1 MFIKKWVV
9 LCLILGS
16 AQGVLFAATYQDI
29 SELGTSAGMIGRGN
43 VGGFSG
49 AACGLLENPVGMS
62 HAGNSVSTFYTQLFG
77 DIDYVTGAV
86 SYQVTPEITLG
97 VGAIV
102 EVNPNNDIT
111 STNDANEVISEGTF
125 IAYTSQSI
133 LGADFKLAKDLN
145 LGITWTQYTRKQSD
159 LEGSGGDLGLGV
171 RYAHTSGEFLVYG
184 KNILGKSMT
193 YNTDTSEKFAPET
206 GMAYKSPPI
215 QELHNSEIFGQ
226 VLYLSDAN
234 ILLKG
239 VGIRVYPLDNPYL
252 GLTLGYKDKQ
262 QAGSAMRS
270 LLSAGVSLSLGNLRF
285 DYAYDTTDVYQ
296 QENQHYFSMSLHFP
310 ISHAV
315 AISPSISPDVAP
327 PAMRTQSKQEAVK
340 TITPPVSVVPAP
352 VATVV
357 QTPDPIVSESEAI
370 SEPLSHPIPSQPLI
384 PPQPETFVSKS
395 EDSST
400 VSVLSPP
407 KVKTI
412 EAHPRVQTV
421 KNSKPL
427 VQTPPEVPPQDTS
440 VMTQIPTPTQVSD
453 IVPPPNPSILQQLG
467 AVLISV
473 GATLWHVL
481 RSLLGWFF

>member
-9 LCLILGS
+9 LCLILGF

-43 VGGFSG
+43 VGGFSDT
-49 AACGLLENPVGMS
+49 ASGLLENPVGMS
-62 HAGNSVSTFYTQLFG
+62 RSCNSVSAFYTQLFG

-86 SYQVTPEITLG
+86 SHQVTPEIT
-97 VGAIV
+97 VGIGAVV
-102 EVNPNNDIT
+102 EINPNNDIT

-125 IAYTSQSI
+125 IAYTSQAI

-215 QELHNSEIFGQ
+215 QELHNTEFFGQ
-226 VLYLSDAN
+226 IRYLSDDN

-239 VGIRVYPLDNPYL
+239 IGIRIYPLDNPYL
-252 GLTLGYKDKQ
+252 GLSLGYKDKQ

-296 QENQHYFSMSLHFP
+296 QENQHYFSMSLQFP
-310 ISHAV
+310 MSEHHPIGQTKSDTTPV
-315 AISPSISPDVAP
+315 AKTPVQIPSTVPIVVPKKEIVIATEKATQEVMTTSTEATKTSPAP
-327 PAMRTQSKQEAVK
+327 PSTKESIPTTSSPAAPEIHATSLPIDKPRPIAKVATATKPSVPVVHASPATANPLVDKIDTIPVLQTQ
-340 TITPPVSVVPAP
+340 AP
-352 VATVV
+352 VVTPQSAPTVWQSLGEIVITVV
-357 QTPDPIVSESEAI
+357 SGIWKI
-370 SEPLSHPIPSQPLI
+370 LI
-384 PPQPETFVSKS
+384 GF
-395 EDSST
+395 
-400 VSVLSPP
+400 L
-407 KVKTI
+407 
-412 EAHPRVQTV
+412 
-421 KNSKPL
+421 NL
-427 VQTPPEVPPQDTS
+427 
-440 VMTQIPTPTQVSD
+440 
-453 IVPPPNPSILQQLG
+453 
-467 AVLISV
+467 
-473 GATLWHVL
+473 
-481 RSLLGWFF
+481 FF